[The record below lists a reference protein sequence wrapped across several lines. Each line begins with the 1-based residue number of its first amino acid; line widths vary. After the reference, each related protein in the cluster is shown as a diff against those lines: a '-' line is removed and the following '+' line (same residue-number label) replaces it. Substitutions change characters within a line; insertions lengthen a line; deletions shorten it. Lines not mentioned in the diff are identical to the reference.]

1 MELPSPAATID
12 DLLAVGGQGETC
24 DREDD
29 MYVQAMDGDGTSRRA
44 ATGGHEVFAAMMM
57 VSEDKNKNTL
67 VVARAKRGAR
77 LGCQKQRSIIIIEP
91 DPSSALPLVLS
102 AVLGTFQSL
111 AAPPAACRLIFP
123 NTRLIIT
130 HPPPALP
137 RPLLKDK
144 EHHLLLLLLS
154 SPTLHCPALL
164 PSALLLDLPVLP
176 AQASVGPYA

>member
-1 MELPSPAATID
+1 
-12 DLLAVGGQGETC
+12 
-24 DREDD
+24 
-29 MYVQAMDGDGTSRRA
+29 MYVQAMDGDGTGMGRVDGRLQ
-44 ATGGHEVFAAMMM
+44 EDMFAAMMM

-144 EHHLLLLLLS
+144 EHHLLLLLLLS

>member
-1 MELPSPAATID
+1 
-12 DLLAVGGQGETC
+12 
-24 DREDD
+24 

-67 VVARAKRGAR
+67 VVARAKRGV
-77 LGCQKQRSIIIIEP
+77 LGSRGIIIIEP